1 MVASLVISGVLLV
14 AMVAAA
20 AYAVVRLPKGARVPL
35 HAGTPEYS
43 VWLSKPAAL
52 SAWLA
57 AGALAFAAL
66 TALTLSRVGA
76 GWVPS
81 MRVTLLPAVM
91 FVALAGE
98 VAAII
103 SARRR
108 AGV

>member
-1 MVASLVISGVLLV
+1 MVASLVVSGVLLM

-20 AYAVVRLPKGARVPL
+20 GYAVVRLPKGARVPL

-43 VWLSKPAAL
+43 IWLPKPAGL
-52 SAWLA
+52 FAWLA
-57 AGALAFAAL
+57 AGALAFGAVA
-66 TALTLSRVGA
+66 TLTLSRVGA
-76 GWVPS
+76 GWVSS
-81 MRVTLLPAVM
+81 MRVTVLPAVM
-91 FVALAGE
+91 CVALAGE